1 MRESLA
7 QGSAILSP
15 LGSSSCPPSDVFSPP
30 PHLPTFRPS
39 NLHTLFVTRGRKLL
53 SLNALRTL
61 ILSCRSFPLAIPL
74 FSIAC
79 ALFCHNTH
87 GSGTTATAP
96 LPLRLSVIT
105 HVCFYL
111 PFVCMLSQIP
121 FLSTPFVVQ

>member
-30 PHLPTFRPS
+30 PHHPTFRPS
-39 NLHTLFVTRGRKLL
+39 NLHSLFVTRGRKLL

-79 ALFCHNTH
+79 ALFCQNTR
-87 GSGTTATAP
+87 GGGYLCDSSAP
-96 LPLRLSVIT
+96 SAPER
-105 HVCFYL
+105 
-111 PFVCMLSQIP
+111 
-121 FLSTPFVVQ
+121 